1 MTGRKWKWS
10 FSKVVLSDEAGMT
23 DVIKELNVV
32 LSLYDYDLDMIES
45 NTFPC
50 SFDSP
55 EEASFIE
62 YGDLTP
68 EILRGWAISQH
79 ASEANAWP
87 HGEEAWVERQ
97 KQILVSNLE
106 ARAARRTATIRGTIE
121 ETL

>member
-1 MTGRKWKWS
+1 
-10 FSKVVLSDEAGMT
+10 MT

-45 NTFPC
+45 TVFPC

-68 EILRGWAISQH
+68 EILRGWAIAQN

-87 HGEEAWVERQ
+87 HGEDAWVQ
-97 KQILVSNLE
+97 SHKDKLVASLE
-106 ARAARRTATIRGTIE
+106 ARAAKRTATIRGTIE